1 MHTSMHRQLYQL
13 HHCDKSTV
21 HSTCIETGCY
31 ANQGVAYFHHVGIAP
46 NHTAISSQLHSCS
59 LGSGNVPA
67 WVLVVA
73 QEVCD
78 VYWLR
83 WVLPGMRPK
92 ESLPDYLRHLGTTS
106 PPKLSLHMYMYLIHL
121 VTLQLW
127 RQISTTSH
135 NAVTLHILQF
145 LGTATNLVAA
155 LVTPGDHHA
164 RAVCMLKGE
173 INKLQ
178 YV

>member
-31 ANQGVAYFHHVGIAP
+31 ANQGVVYFHHVGIAP

-92 ESLPDYLRHLGTTS
+92 GSLPDYLRHLGTTS
-106 PPKLSLHMYMYLIHL
+106 PPKLSLHMYMYF
-121 VTLQLW
+121 
-127 RQISTTSH
+127 
-135 NAVTLHILQF
+135 N
-145 LGTATNLVAA
+145 
-155 LVTPGDHHA
+155 TPGHSPTLAADINNLSQCCNLTYTAVPWNSYQSSSSTSYPRGSSCTSCMHA
-164 RAVCMLKGE
+164 QGW
-173 INKLQ
+173 NQLQ